1 MAAPIKAKPITES
14 RGAFAP
20 PILHIFPLQ
29 KIAKME
35 LIELGEKSSLLKDF
49 IAEVRDEKIQGDRM
63 RFRRNLE
70 RIGQVFAYELSKV
83 LPYEEKAIQTTL
95 GEKKTRVLQ
104 EQPVIATILRAG
116 LPFHEGMLNF
126 FDKADNAF
134 ISAYRM
140 PEKSEKGFK
149 IAVEYMASP
158 SLEGRTLII
167 CDPMLASGNSMEVVY
182 KALKEKGK
190 PKEIHIV
197 SIIGSDVGINKVDR
211 FLPRDATLWIGEV
224 DHELTANAYIV
235 PGLGDAGDLS
245 FGKKG
250 AE

>member
-1 MAAPIKAKPITES
+1 MEAGGCFLSGYSSYIPTAKT
-14 RGAFAP
+14 
-20 PILHIFPLQ
+20 
-29 KIAKME
+29 AKME
-35 LIELGEKSSLLKDF
+35 LIELGEKPSLLKDL
-49 IAEVRDEKIQGDRM
+49 IAEVRDEEIQRDRM
-63 RFRRNLE
+63 RFRKNLE

-83 LPYEEKAIQTTL
+83 LPFEEKVIKTTL

-116 LPFHEGMLNF
+116 IPFHEGLLNF

-158 SLEGRTLII
+158 SLEDRTLII

-182 KALKEKGK
+182 KALKDKGK
-190 PKEIHIV
+190 PKQTHIV
-197 SIIGSDVGINKVDR
+197 SIIGSDVGINKVER
-211 FLPRDATLWIGEV
+211 FLPQNAKLWIGEV

-250 AE
+250 KE